1 MKSQICVAI
10 FYSVIDVMQEIPYQP
25 VDDGSPCYGESEDK
39 FKAKVKDETDYCD
52 GISKEHKP
60 VFCSGTHDLS
70 KRDRQESNSK
80 VESSTDRTRIKRKRD
95 SGSDN
100 SDEVKL
106 KNISC
111 KHSSSTNKD
120 SYTRRSFNHK
130 RVRQSPDN
138 TKDDEDTSLSY
149 PTKPDVGIPVL
160 AGAKSSVKDK
170 SEMFRCDML
179 KSEITKQVPTYAR
192 SERINPK
199 NVLSEDTFKPIDNY
213 ETEDKTEPLT
223 FLHEHGD
230 STSIDMSLNAAEPES
245 LDLDNEFTLHSQKD
259 KYDALEREYQH
270 DGLMS
275 TELSLSDEFTCDN
288 QSFEST

>member
-1 MKSQICVAI
+1 
-10 FYSVIDVMQEIPYQP
+10 MQEIPYHS
-25 VDDGSPCYGESEDK
+25 VDDGSPSYGELEDK

-60 VFCSGTHDLS
+60 VFCSGTHDMS
-70 KRDRQESNSK
+70 KGDRQESNSK

-106 KNISC
+106 KNISW
-111 KHSSSTNKD
+111 KHNSSTCTNKD
-120 SYTRRSFNHK
+120 SYRRSFYHK

-149 PTKPDVGIPVL
+149 PTKPDVRIPVL

-170 SEMFRCDML
+170 SEMFWCDML
-179 KSEITKQVPTYAR
+179 KSEITKQVPTYAK
-192 SERINPK
+192 SERINLK
-199 NVLSEDTFKPIDNY
+199 NVLSEDTFKPIDSY
-213 ETEDKTEPLT
+213 ETEDN
-223 FLHEHGD
+223 
-230 STSIDMSLNAAEPES
+230 TSIDMSLNAAEPES
-245 LDLDNEFTLHSQKD
+245 LDLDNEFTLRSQKD

-275 TELSLSDEFTCDN
+275 TELSLSDEFTCDT
-288 QSFEST
+288 QSFESP